1 MTCPTCGKDPCATPG
16 FCTTCEKREA
26 EDLGAQLAAKL
37 AEQREEQLKE
47 LAAKTPIDYDQN
59 RQQVAK
65 ELGVRTETLDKE
77 VAKRRRRPSEKKP
90 ADDGKEK
97 EIKELERA
105 AGDLIGDPDILERF
119 GKAVQACG
127 LIGETENA
135 KILFLALTSRLFERP
150 VSIAIKGISAGGK
163 SFTVETVLRFFP
175 AEAYFERTGMS
186 EHALP
191 YSDENFQHRHI
202 VIYEHAGMA
211 NETASYH
218 IRTLLSENRLSY
230 ETVEKTEDGL
240 KARVIVKLGPTGLIT
255 TTTAASLHPENETRL
270 LSLGVVDSPAQT
282 AAVMRAL
289 GRRAAS
295 GDTPG
300 GDLTEWE
307 AFQRWLAL
315 GERRVVIPYAVAL
328 SDKIPPVAVRL
339 RRDFS
344 TVLALIAAHALLHRS
359 TRAADQQGRII
370 ATPADYAAVH
380 GLVAE
385 LFAEGIEA
393 TVPPIVRE
401 TVEAVREVTVGVGVL
416 EPQEVSLTLLAK
428 KLGLDKNS
436 AHHRVRKAI
445 ERGYLVN
452 REEKRGKPA
461 RIALADPL
469 PDELEIL
476 PNPTALGCWSANE
489 GVKEGEAA
497 PAEIRYVTVP
507 IFHETTEYSPNIALK
522 STAKTEKQSESEG
535 LPEATITGAPA
546 PLNPP
551 KNTSNTPTPS
561 DGGNGQTVWPR
572 AISHSPED
580 RQEPSPGA
588 VFANVEIREVWA
600 PGLGPAGDD
609 VFDLD

>member
-1 MTCPTCGKDPCATPG
+1 MGAFMTECPSCGANPCRNPS
-16 FCTTCEKREA
+16 FCRVCEKREA
-26 EDLGAQLAAKL
+26 EDLGARLTATLEAQRR
-37 AEQREEQLKE
+37 EQEARIKE
-47 LAAKTPIDYDQN
+47 LAAKDPISYDQHRHQAAN
-59 RQQVAK
+59 

-77 VAKRRRRPSEKKP
+77 VAKRRRRGTKTPDGGGT
-90 ADDGKEK
+90 DDDDK
-97 EIKELERA
+97 IKEFEQA
-105 AGDLIGDPDILERF
+105 AGDLIHDPDILERF
-119 GKAVQACG
+119 GQAVQACG

-135 KILFLALTSRLFERP
+135 KILYLALTSRLFERP

-202 VIYEHAGMA
+202 IVYEMAGMDSDVV
-211 NETASYH
+211 SYF
-218 IRTLLSENRLSY
+218 IRTLLSENRINY

-240 KARVIVKLGPTGLIT
+240 KSRVIEKLGPTGIIT

-270 LSLGVVDSPAQT
+270 LSLGVIDSPAQT
-282 AAVMRAL
+282 AAVMKAL

-295 GDTPG
+295 GDSPDG
-300 GDLTEWE
+300 NLAAWE

-315 GERRVVIPYAVAL
+315 GERRVVIPFAVAL
-328 SDKIPPVAVRL
+328 SEKIPPVAVRL

-344 TVLALIAAHALLHRS
+344 TLLALIAAHALLHRS
-359 TRAADQQGRII
+359 TRTVDEQGRII
-370 ATPADYAAVH
+370 ATPADYRAVH
-380 GLVAE
+380 DLVAK

-401 TVEAVREVTVGVGVL
+401 TVEAVREVTVGEGGVGEGGVG
-416 EPQEVSLTLLAK
+416 EAAEVSLTLLAK

-436 AHHRVRKAI
+436 AHHRVRKAT

-461 RIALADPL
+461 RIAIADPL

-476 PNPTALGCWSANE
+476 PDPTVLECWSVDG
-489 GVKEGEAA
+489 GVKGKEGDAIEPEKSDGAT
-497 PAEIRYVTVP
+497 PA
-507 IFHETTEYSPNIALK
+507 L
-522 STAKTEKQSESEG
+522 
-535 LPEATITGAPA
+535 LPPGS
-546 PLNPP
+546 L
-551 KNTSNTPTPS
+551 SNTPTPPS

-572 AISHSPED
+572 AISNSPND
-580 RQEPSPGA
+580 RQEPPSGA
-588 VFANVEIREVWA
+588 VFAKVEIREVWPPA
-600 PGLGPAGDD
+600 LGPPGR
-609 VFDLD
+609 